1 MTTITAT
8 GADTFSVVD
17 STGKVQEMSGEMLM
31 KLLAMRGSQVCADEL
46 QVQMQ
51 KSNDVLD
58 AIKEAEDWAA
68 KVDDAKAEA
77 TRSGS
82 ATDMPKKMMKF
93 FGDHGIGRSGYGNFY
108 DRGDGTEGVKYTADQ
123 WNVAKE
129 NLQAYIHKMNGQSQM
144 DYIRLQSLTNQ
155 NNRLFSLMDSIETK
169 SNQTKSEI
177 IRDMK

>member
-1 MTTITAT
+1 MTSIAAT
-8 GADTFSVVD
+8 GADTFSVTD
-17 STGKVQEMSGEMLM
+17 NAGKTKKMSGEMLM
-31 KLLAMRGSQVCADEL
+31 QLLAMRGSQVCAGEL

-58 AIKEAEDWAA
+58 KIEEAEKYLAQMDDLKEQAKSGPTMMPGKMNYYMASNGIAFGTNSGKVKVGVNNVQYDYSQGQWA
-68 KVDDAKAEA
+68 V
-77 TRSGS
+77 
-82 ATDMPKKMMKF
+82 
-93 FGDHGIGRSGYGNFY
+93 N
-108 DRGDGTEGVKYTADQ
+108 
-123 WNVAKE
+123 KE
-129 NLQAYIHKMNGQSQM
+129 NLQAFIHKLNGQSQM